1 MIGKTLCQDGKHCEA
16 TFKGKFNT
24 NLKAYLKTKH
34 GQEYELLQKEN
45 VITRKNDYIT
55 LYITA

>member
-1 MIGKTLCQDGKHCEA
+1 MVN